1 MLENWININNK
12 PNLYWVWF
20 CYYLDRFARHA
31 SCSFSIWSY
40 HLLGCPGRWVITET
54 SGKQWQHSVWFID
67 LRIGWHGTSSR
78 FTFPWVTQLN
88 RGQLTLQ
95 WSNKIIGNTNAGYQ
109 LLSRAVGAHVQRGFI
124 GTDQPRLRSPTWR
137 ATAPMGESVPWGTRA
152 GLTKIWGR
160 DILWGKR
167 QRLGSCCGKMLGNAS
182 RAA

>member
-1 MLENWININNK
+1 MRVVHLVSDLITCLDVLAGDSSQK
-12 PNLYWVWF
+12 PQGSNDSTVCDLWT
-20 CYYLDRFARHA
+20 FALVDMAHPVGLP
-31 SCSFSIWSY
+31 FPG
-40 HLLGCPGRWVITET
+40 LLSWTGV
-54 SGKQWQHSVWFID
+54 S
-67 LRIGWHGTSSR
+67 L
-78 FTFPWVTQLN
+78 PW
-88 RGQLTLQ
+88 Q

-124 GTDQPRLRSPTWR
+124 GTDQLRLRSPSWR

-182 RAA
+182 EFIRTWQQVKNRRNVKKKNKKN